1 MTDGTGTIGV
11 IVAGGRSSRMGGNEK
26 AFLALAERP
35 MIQVAL
41 DRLRRQTDTVI
52 INANGD
58 PERMAFLGVPIQ
70 KDIFGGFA
78 GPLAGVHAGM
88 QWVRHNQPKA
98 SHICT
103 IAADTPFFPADLAAR
118 LEDSCKT
125 AGTIVLAASNGFRH
139 PVFGLWPVSLIED
152 LAAFLQSGQTGK
164 VMAFVKQ
171 HDWTEAEFDNL
182 NADGNSID
190 PFFNINTPDELELA
204 RQLQEQIDIDE

>member
-1 MTDGTGTIGV
+1 MADAIGTIGV
-11 IVAGGRSSRMGGNEK
+11 ILAGGRSSRMGGNEK
-26 AFLALAERP
+26 AFLALTDRP

-41 DRLRRQTDTVI
+41 DRLTKQTDTVI

-58 PERMAFLGVPIQ
+58 QERMKFLGVPVQ
-70 KDIFGGFA
+70 RDIFGGFA

-88 QWVRHNQPKA
+88 QWVRHNQPLV

-118 LEDSCKT
+118 LEDNLKT
-125 AGTIVLAASNGFRH
+125 ADTIVLAASNGYRH

-171 HDWTEAEFDNL
+171 QDWTEAEFDNL
-182 NADGNSID
+182 NANGNSID
-190 PFFNINTPDELELA
+190 PFFNINTPEELELA
-204 RQLQEQIDIDE
+204 RQLQEQINIDE